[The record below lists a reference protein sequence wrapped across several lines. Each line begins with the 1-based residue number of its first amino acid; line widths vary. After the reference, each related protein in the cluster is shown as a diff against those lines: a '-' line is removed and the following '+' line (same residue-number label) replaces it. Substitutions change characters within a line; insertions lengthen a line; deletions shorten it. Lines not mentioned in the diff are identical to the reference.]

1 MRDGSNVPKMC
12 LYKHTINKLFNPTN
26 ETNADT
32 YIYIP
37 DIFSKLWAALLKEL
51 KDPKK
56 ITYAHLSS
64 MNGELS

>member
-32 YIYIP
+32 YIYMP
-37 DIFSKLWAALLKEL
+37 DIFFK
-51 KDPKK
+51 
-56 ITYAHLSS
+56 TMSS
-64 MNGELS
+64 FIKGIKRS